1 MLFNTIEFA
10 VFFIFV
16 TGVYW
21 MLNHRWQNL
30 FLLATSYFFYSVW
43 DYRFLSLILLFT
55 LIHYFCGIRIYESES
70 SKKRKAFLALG
81 VISSLAILGVFKYY
95 NFFAEN
101 FQILLNA
108 VGFHMSFRRL
118 NIILP
123 VGLSFYTFQ
132 SMSYTFDI
140 YRGQLKP
147 TRNIVDFALF
157 IAFYPQLFAGPI
169 NRATKLL
176 PQIINPR
183 NFSKKQIGD
192 GLYFILWGLFKKMFI
207 ADNMARIAQYVFMT
221 PAANLTGLE
230 IFLGVVA
237 YTFQIYCDFSGYSDI
252 ALGVAKCM
260 GIEIMVN
267 FKRPYLALS
276 PNEFWSRW
284 HISLSSWLRD
294 YLYMP
299 LANRFGM
306 RYRNILITM
315 FIAGLWHGAGWT
327 FILWGLYHGIIQVI
341 YIIIYRLF
349 ANPLAEKK
357 EKSVFAEKFSFAVRW
372 LIMIFLVMFSW
383 LIFSSE
389 SVSQTGEMFLGIFSS
404 WRMTPLAN
412 MFLRH
417 IVFFCWFLVVV
428 DVWDFIHEKKKKKIH
443 HFGIFARINFY
454 LFIILSI
461 IFFGI
466 FEETQFVYFQF

>member
-1 MLFNTIEFA
+1 MLFNSIEFV
-10 VFFIFV
+10 VFFFI
-16 TGVYW
+16 TTSVYW
-21 MLNHRWQNL
+21 ILSHRWQNL
-30 FLLATSYFFYSVW
+30 FLLAASYFFYSVW
-43 DYRFLSLILLFT
+43 DYRFLSLILFLT
-55 LIHYFCGIRIYESES
+55 LIHYFCGIKIYESDNP
-70 SKKRKAFLALG
+70 KKRKTFLSLG
-81 VISSLAILGVFKYY
+81 VISSIAILGVFKYY
-95 NFFAEN
+95 NFFTEN

-108 VGFHMSFRRL
+108 IGIRMSIQRL
-118 NIILP
+118 NIIMP

-132 SMSYTFDI
+132 SMSYAFDI

-147 TRNIVDFALF
+147 TRNIIHFALF
-157 IAFYPQLFAGPI
+157 IAFYPQLLAGPI

-176 PQIINPR
+176 PQIINAR
-183 NFSKKQIGD
+183 SFSKKQIGD

-207 ADNMARIAQYVFMT
+207 ADNMARIAEYVFT
-221 PAANLTGLE
+221 VPASSQTGLE
-230 IFLGVVA
+230 ILLGIIA

-252 ALGVAKCM
+252 ALGIAKCM

-267 FKRPYLALS
+267 FRRPYLALS

-299 LANRFGM
+299 LANRFGI
-306 RYRNILITM
+306 RYRNILFTM

-327 FILWGLYHGIIQVI
+327 FILWGLFHGVIQVI

-357 EKSVFAEKFSFAVRW
+357 KKSLFTEKFSFAARW
-372 LIMIFLVMFSW
+372 LIMMILVMFSW
-383 LIFSSE
+383 LIFGAE
-389 SVSQTGEMFLGIFSS
+389 SINHVSEMFMGIFSS
-404 WRMTPLAN
+404 WRITPLAN

-417 IVFFCWFLVVV
+417 IIFFCWFLVVV
-428 DVWDFIHEKKKKKIH
+428 DIWDFIHERKKNKVH
-443 HFGIFARINFY
+443 QFGIFARINFY
-454 LFIILSI
+454 LFVILSI
-461 IFFGI
+461 IFFGV